1 MTPVGPLLGFHH
13 LTLAVT
19 DLPSAKA
26 DWEALLGWP
35 SASGSAVFEL
45 ADAYVELVAANGG
58 PTGVV
63 EVGVVVDD
71 VTTLT
76 AQLEAAGATVQH
88 QPGGFVAVDRECING
103 VPLQLRPPDT
113 EPRPVATGPFGRI
126 NHVVVAVADYSATLA
141 RWASYFGDP
150 PAESDSRV
158 EVSVHVP
165 VGSGWFGITAAGTNA
180 RALERFI
187 ARAGEGVYSVG
198 LTVDD
203 RPRTL
208 GDLQS
213 RGARLIGDD
222 STPQTFVHP
231 ATTHGLLLDIV
242 GLS

>member
-1 MTPVGPLLGFHH
+1 MSEVGPLLGFHH

-19 DLPSAKA
+19 DLPAAKA
-26 DWEALLGWP
+26 DWEARLGWP
-35 SASGSAVFEL
+35 PAAGSAVFGL
-45 ADAYVELVAANGG
+45 ADAYLELVAANGG

-71 VTTLT
+71 VRALT
-76 AQLEAAGATVQH
+76 AQLESAGATVQQ
-88 QPGGFVAVDRECING
+88 QPGGHVAVDRQCING
-103 VPLQLRPPDT
+103 VPLQIRSRDT
-113 EPRPVATGPFGRI
+113 DLSPVATGPFGRI
-126 NHVVVAVADYSATLA
+126 NHVVVAVVDYAATLA

-150 PAESDSRV
+150 PAEYDSAL

-180 RALERFI
+180 QALERFI

-203 RPRTL
+203 RARTL
-208 GDLQS
+208 TDLQA
-213 RGARLIGDD
+213 RGARIIGDET
-222 STPQTFVHP
+222 TPQTFVHP

-242 GLS
+242 G